1 MLAAAFLRG
10 SDAFDLLAYSFN
22 PQSRILDGWGSLF
35 VGFECEG
42 ERRGW
47 TAALANLVV
56 ILRVARRPLAGTRVV
71 WVARIGAKNHDG

>member
-42 ERRGW
+42 S
-47 TAALANLVV
+47 ANLVV